1 MKILLLYPK
10 YIVSY
15 SNIDIIGRLYEI
27 SREGVCKEATPADTR
42 VGYSHAPGGFI
53 LPLEQLPGVLSA
65 IAGAVEA
72 SLGTMTTV
80 AQTATAETTGGTAGV
95 SSQWTF
101 GTALLWGGVVVL
113 VLYVLYRRFG
123 YRPP

>member
-1 MKILLLYPK
+1 MVCPAMVAHSA
-10 YIVSY
+10 VS
-15 SNIDIIGRLYEI
+15 
-27 SREGVCKEATPADTR
+27 
-42 VGYSHAPGGFI
+42 
-53 LPLEQLPGVLSA
+53 LPSVTA
-65 IAGAVEA
+65 A
-72 SLGTMTTV
+72 V
-80 AQTATAETTGGTAGV
+80 AQTATARATGGTAGV

>member
-1 MKILLLYPK
+1 MPVAAVVDQFG
-10 YIVSY
+10 VS
-15 SNIDIIGRLYEI
+15 
-27 SREGVCKEATPADTR
+27 
-42 VGYSHAPGGFI
+42 
-53 LPLEQLPGVLSA
+53 PGV
-65 IAGAVEA
+65 AV
-72 SLGTMTTV
+72 TTV
-80 AQTATAETTGGTAGV
+80 VQTATAEATGGTAGV